1 MNEKDRNSDVKIN
14 IDDSD
19 KEEIKN
25 SDDVIS
31 DYPEKN
37 DLKIKRNI
45 YLASSVLCTLVA
57 GTVGVSVIVK
67 SSSEIDSSGELE
79 DKLDNDGNAPNSRSI
94 PSPVSESKKGDSI
107 EAIDEN
113 NIKDAIDVAKASS
126 AEAIPVESSD
136 KRDETAPVQ
145 ENIDPNPEYSYNLEE
160 QINPGVQSPS
170 SQPVISTGQ
179 AMTSN
184 NVQNAMRFWNYFEY
198 YGYTYGVD
206 PYLLV
211 AMSAQESRGD
221 HDSTIPGGK
230 YYKGYGYGIMQI
242 EKPGIV
248 TKKLTAFN
256 HVTKSYDIMYIN
268 SGDDVN
274 SVEMNIKA
282 GAMQLA
288 QKARENNYNPLV
300 TIQGYNYGSAGIK
313 YTLSY
318 YVANGDASRVEEIYG
333 NGKGEHLLYYLS
345 LNNNDWVT
353 IPTSSG
359 LTARD
364 WYSSEGWKR
373 FGAGKGDRQYIE
385 HVMRY
390 YRGSGRPYIIKDSGE
405 RVDF

>member
-1 MNEKDRNSDVKIN
+1 MDIKKIDTIEDLDHQN
-14 IDDSD
+14 IIDD
-19 KEEIKN
+19 IN
-25 SDDVIS
+25 
-31 DYPEKN
+31 DYPDKSN
-37 DLKIKRNI
+37 LRLRRNI

-57 GTVGVSVIVK
+57 GTVGTALVM
-67 SSSEIDSSGELE
+67 
-79 DKLDNDGNAPNSRSI
+79 DNN
-94 PSPVSESKKGDSI
+94 SESDNPQDLEPKDLAPKSRITPESSQKNDSI

-113 NIKDAIDVAKASS
+113 NIEEAIDVAKASS
-126 AEAIPVESSD
+126 LENVPVEEP
-136 KRDETAPVQ
+136 KEEIVEVVPVE
-145 ENIDPNPEYSYNLEE
+145 ENIEPNPEYNYNLEE
-160 QINPGVQSPS
+160 QMNPTPPQTSA
-170 SQPVISTGQ
+170 PVISTGQ
-179 AMTSN
+179 AMTSD
-184 NVQNAMRFWNYFEY
+184 NVANAMRFWNYFEY

-230 YYKGYGYGIMQI
+230 YYKGHGYGIMQI
-242 EKPGIV
+242 EKPGVV

-268 SGDDVN
+268 SGEDVKN
-274 SVEMNIKA
+274 VEMNIKA

-313 YTLSY
+313 YALSY
-318 YVANGDASRVEEIYG
+318 YVANGDINRVEEIYG
-333 NGKGEHLLYYLS
+333 NGRGEHLLYYMS

-353 IPTSSG
+353 MPTASG

-373 FGAGKGDRQYIE
+373 FGAGRGDRQYIE
-385 HVMRY
+385 HVLRY
-390 YRGSGRPYIIKDSGE
+390 YRGPGRPYIIKDSGE